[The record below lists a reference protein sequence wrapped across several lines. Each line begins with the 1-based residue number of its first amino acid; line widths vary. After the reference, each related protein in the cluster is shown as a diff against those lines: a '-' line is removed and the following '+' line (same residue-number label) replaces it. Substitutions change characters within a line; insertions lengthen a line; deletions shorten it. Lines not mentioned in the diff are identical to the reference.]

1 MTKLKVLSAALIF
14 AAVLATPAMS
24 RASHVTS
31 RHRAEDA
38 NASTTAGA
46 RYVGEGNGFR
56 AFGSGFGGTPGY
68 GGYGN
73 RHSGF
78 RGGSRGE
85 RGRGCW
91 GPRGRPQWAHDS
103 DYLKWD
109 GHDNWVLQQ

>member
-46 RYVGEGNGFR
+46 RYVGEGNAFR

-73 RHSGF
+73 PHSGL
-78 RGGSRGE
+78 GGGCPGC
-85 RGRGCW
+85 RGRGGW
-91 GPRGRPQWAHDS
+91 GHSGAS
-103 DYLKWD
+103 
-109 GHDNWVLQQ
+109 NWPPSPT

>member
-14 AAVLATPAMS
+14 AAVLATPATS

-78 RGGSRGE
+78 RGGAPGGGGRDVWGHRGAPY
-85 RGRGCW
+85 G
-91 GPRGRPQWAHDS
+91 AMIS
-103 DYLKWD
+103 SILKWK
-109 GHDNWVLQQ
+109 VTE